1 MRGEQM
7 ELVFSGIDSSGRE
20 LMPGLSGAA
29 VREQKDIIEDGRA
42 ADVFPSENI
51 MLNMEKAAAEILAGH
66 GITNNNIEISVTFVD
81 ENEIRQLNRM
91 YRDIDKAT
99 DVLSFP
105 QFYGPEDIPEEGPAA
120 LGDVVICN
128 QRAIEQAEEYGHS
141 TEREYVY
148 LFVHSILHLL
158 GYDHMDDD
166 EKQQMRSAEEQI
178 MNTIGLVR

>member
-1 MRGEQM
+1 M
-7 ELVFSGIDSSGRE
+7 
-20 LMPGLSGAA
+20 
-29 VREQKDIIEDGRA
+29 
-42 ADVFPSENI
+42 
-51 MLNMEKAAAEILAGH
+51 
-66 GITNNNIEISVTFVD
+66 
-81 ENEIRQLNRM
+81 
-91 YRDIDKAT
+91 
-99 DVLSFP
+99 
-105 QFYGPEDIPEEGPAA
+105 
-120 LGDVVICN
+120 ICN

>member
-1 MRGEQM
+1 M
-7 ELVFSGIDSSGRE
+7 ELIFSGIDSSGKE
-20 LMPGLSGAA
+20 LMPGSSDAA

-91 YRDIDKAT
+91 YRDIDKVT

-105 QFYGPEDIPEEGPAA
+105 QFYGPEDIPEKGPAVEAGERLGFLPGDLQEKVDPYLRPLYDA
-120 LGDVVICN
+120 LYDVLGRESAMRLKEKEVI
-128 QRAIEQAEEYGHS
+128 
-141 TEREYVY
+141 
-148 LFVHSILHLL
+148 
-158 GYDHMDDD
+158 
-166 EKQQMRSAEEQI
+166 
-178 MNTIGLVR
+178 

>member
-1 MRGEQM
+1 M

-105 QFYGPEDIPEEGPAA
+105 QVYGTADIPEAGP
-120 LGDVVICN
+120 VVRGGGVSRT
-128 QRAIEQAEEYGHS
+128 QPDG
-141 TEREYVY
+141 ERPE
-148 LFVHSILHLL
+148 
-158 GYDHMDDD
+158 
-166 EKQQMRSAEEQI
+166 
-178 MNTIGLVR
+178 